1 MKAFLRCT
9 ARMAGVHLYTNVER
23 EVLTI
28 IDGAEWLS
36 ESTSWKVANRRQ
48 DGLLEKWKWASCRL

>member
-1 MKAFLRCT
+1 
-9 ARMAGVHLYTNVER
+9 MAGVHLYTNVER